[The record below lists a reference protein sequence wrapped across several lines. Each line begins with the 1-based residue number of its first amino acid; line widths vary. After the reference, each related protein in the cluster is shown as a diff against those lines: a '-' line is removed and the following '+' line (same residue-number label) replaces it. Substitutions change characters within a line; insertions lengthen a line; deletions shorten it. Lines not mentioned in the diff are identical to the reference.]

1 MIGKE
6 VHLSDSEES
15 SEDQPDEV
23 VEKPPTLLAAPS
35 HSMIVKE
42 VHLSDSEES
51 SEDQPDEV
59 VEKPPTLLAAPS
71 HSVPQL
77 PGEGSQQDI
86 GEVKRN
92 PSAQNELCNM
102 TSRNTSA
109 KPLELLKRIIEA
121 ARKRKKSEKEKKSS
135 VAAAP
140 SISQEQKVLEEDLH
154 PRDSE
159 DGHDDHVV
167 EKPPCSLAGPW
178 HSGPQLLEEGN
189 QQEMGEVKLHPCA
202 QNSPWKVTRKITC
215 GKPLQL
221 LKRIMEAERMA
232 EKVEKEKMSLVGAA
246 PSSSQKQ
253 TCSEKE
259 EISVG
264 CAATNLSSERN
275 MIGKE
280 VHLSDSEESSEDQPD
295 EVVEKPPT
303 LLAAPSHRMLEEDL
317 QLRDSEGGHDDQQV
331 VEKPPCSLAGPWH
344 SGPQLLEEGNQQEMG
359 EVKLH
364 PCAQNSPWKV
374 TRKITCG
381 KPLQLLKRIMEAERM
396 AEKVE
401 KEKMSLVGA
410 APSSSQKQTCSE
422 KEEISV
428 GCAATNLSSERN
440 MIGKE
445 VHLSDSEE
453 SSEDQPDEVVE
464 KPPTLLAAPSHRMLE
479 EDLQLRDSEGGHDD
493 QVVEKPP
500 CSLAGPWHSGPQLLE
515 EGNQQEMGEVKLHP
529 CAQNSPWKVT
539 RKITCGKPLQLLK
552 RIMEA
557 ERMAEKVEKEK
568 MSLVGAAPSSSQKQT
583 CSEKEEISVGCAATN
598 LSSERNMIGKEV
610 HLSDSEESSEDQP
623 DEVVEKPPTLLAA
636 PSHRMLEEDL
646 QLRDS
651 EGGHDDQQVVEKP
664 PCSLAGPWH
673 SGPQLL
679 EEGNQ
684 QEMGEVKLHPCAQ
697 NSPWKVTRKITCG
710 KPLQLLKKIMEAES
724 MEEKLEK
731 VKISLVGAA
740 PSTSQKREWSE
751 KEEIS
756 VGCAATNL
764 SSERNG
770 RQVPAKSNQKE
781 MGEAKQ
787 HPSAQRQPLKVTP
800 KHPSGK
806 PLEKRKRE
814 KEGEAARKKLKSEKE
829 AISVVCAATN
839 LSSERNGTHVPA
851 KRNQKEMG
859 EAKQHPSAQRQPLKV
874 TPKNPSGKPLEKRK
888 REKEGEA
895 ARKKLKSEKEAISV
909 VCAATNISSERNG
922 PQVPAKSSQQEMGEA
937 KQHPSA
943 QMQPSTVTPNIHS
956 GKPLEK
962 RKGSTGYVTKP
973 FPVPECSSRL
983 SRPHLKAA
991 KKQQVKYYQEEVKRL
1006 KGKADAMPHFIGKG
1020 IQYLDAALCFAEY
1033 GMGLEWDAPPP
1044 RSASHIFRETIELI
1058 RLITT
1063 MKSFVDSSPTPHE
1076 EILLLLCMRCQSL
1089 LHMAMLQHKRD
1100 TAMKYCGILS
1110 HHFES
1115 SSRATRAPS
1124 ASAASSSATRNESAV
1139 SVPTHVPLITSSY
1152 LEITSSIFPA
1162 CDTWDEAEVLARKNK
1177 ELFAELSAAAGSL
1190 ALNSSVRELVRYAR
1204 QALQWLRRETNTP

>member
-35 HSMIVKE
+35 HSMIGKE

-59 VEKPPTLLAAPS
+59 VEKPPTVLAAPS

-77 PGEGSQQDI
+77 PGEGSQQEI

-102 TSRNTSA
+102 PSRNTSA

-135 VAAAP
+135 VGAAP
-140 SISQEQKVLEEDLH
+140 SISQEQK
-154 PRDSE
+154 
-159 DGHDDHVV
+159 
-167 EKPPCSLAGPW
+167 
-178 HSGPQLLEEGN
+178 
-189 QQEMGEVKLHPCA
+189 
-202 QNSPWKVTRKITC
+202 
-215 GKPLQL
+215 
-221 LKRIMEAERMA
+221 
-232 EKVEKEKMSLVGAA
+232 
-246 PSSSQKQ
+246 
-253 TCSEKE
+253 
-259 EISVG
+259 
-264 CAATNLSSERN
+264 
-275 MIGKE
+275 
-280 VHLSDSEESSEDQPD
+280 
-295 EVVEKPPT
+295 
-303 LLAAPSHRMLEEDL
+303 MLEEDL

-410 APSSSQKQTCSE
+410 APSSSQKQMCSE

-568 MSLVGAAPSSSQKQT
+568 MSLVGAAPSSSQKQMCSEKEEISVGCAAT
-583 CSEKEEISVGCAATN
+583 NLSSERNMIGKEVHLSDSEEGSEDQPDEVVEKPPTLLAAPSHRMLEEDLQLRDSEGGHDDQQVVEKPPCSLAGPWHSGPQLLEEGNQQEMGEVKLHPCAQNSPWKVTRKITCGKPLQLLKRIMEAERMAEKVEKEKMSLVGAAPSTSQKQMCSEKEEISVVCAATNLSSERNMIGKEVHLSDSEEGSEDQPDEVVEKPPTLLAAPSHRMLEEDLQLRDSEDGHDDQQVVEKPPCSLAGPWHSGPQLLEEGNQQEMGEVKLHPCAQNSPWKVTRKITCGKPLQLLKRIMEAERMAEKVEKEKMSLVGAAPSTSQKQMCSEKEEISVGCAATN

-710 KPLQLLKKIMEAES
+710 KPLQLLKRIMEAER

-740 PSTSQKREWSE
+740 PSTSQKRECSEKEEISVVCAATNLSSERNGCQVPAKRNQKEMGEAKQHPSAQRQPLKVTPKNPSGKPFEKRKREKEGEAARKKLKSE

-770 RQVPAKSNQKE
+770 PQVPVKSNQKE

-829 AISVVCAATN
+829 EISVGCAATN
-839 LSSERNGTHVPA
+839 LSSER
-851 KRNQKEMG
+851 K
-859 EAKQHPSAQRQPLKV
+859 
-874 TPKNPSGKPLEKRK
+874 
-888 REKEGEA
+888 
-895 ARKKLKSEKEAISV
+895 
-909 VCAATNISSERNG
+909 
-922 PQVPAKSSQQEMGEA
+922 
-937 KQHPSA
+937 
-943 QMQPSTVTPNIHS
+943 
-956 GKPLEK
+956 
-962 RKGSTGYVTKP
+962 
-973 FPVPECSSRL
+973 
-983 SRPHLKAA
+983 
-991 KKQQVKYYQEEVKRL
+991 
-1006 KGKADAMPHFIGKG
+1006 
-1020 IQYLDAALCFAEY
+1020 
-1033 GMGLEWDAPPP
+1033 
-1044 RSASHIFRETIELI
+1044 
-1058 RLITT
+1058 
-1063 MKSFVDSSPTPHE
+1063 
-1076 EILLLLCMRCQSL
+1076 
-1089 LHMAMLQHKRD
+1089 
-1100 TAMKYCGILS
+1100 
-1110 HHFES
+1110 
-1115 SSRATRAPS
+1115 
-1124 ASAASSSATRNESAV
+1124 
-1139 SVPTHVPLITSSY
+1139 
-1152 LEITSSIFPA
+1152 
-1162 CDTWDEAEVLARKNK
+1162 
-1177 ELFAELSAAAGSL
+1177 
-1190 ALNSSVRELVRYAR
+1190 
-1204 QALQWLRRETNTP
+1204 

>member
-1 MIGKE
+1 MGVVTLVGYLGVLGDPGRAALLLRSWVVIGGGAELIGKCVETTGKRPGSPGLSLAFCDSISMIGKE

-35 HSMIVKE
+35 HSMIGKEVHLSDSEESSEDQVPVAAVENLLEFSAVAIEPSNWMSINVHLVIVGVFLMDQDVMKGKVNVDWLRWSSRLTIDGRGCMIVKE

-135 VAAAP
+135 VGAAP
-140 SISQEQKVLEEDLH
+140 SISQEQKMLEEDLH

-159 DGHDDHVV
+159 D
-167 EKPPCSLAGPW
+167 
-178 HSGPQLLEEGN
+178 
-189 QQEMGEVKLHPCA
+189 
-202 QNSPWKVTRKITC
+202 
-215 GKPLQL
+215 
-221 LKRIMEAERMA
+221 
-232 EKVEKEKMSLVGAA
+232 
-246 PSSSQKQ
+246 
-253 TCSEKE
+253 
-259 EISVG
+259 
-264 CAATNLSSERN
+264 
-275 MIGKE
+275 
-280 VHLSDSEESSEDQPD
+280 
-295 EVVEKPPT
+295 
-303 LLAAPSHRMLEEDL
+303 
-317 QLRDSEGGHDDQQV
+317 
-331 VEKPPCSLAGPWH
+331 
-344 SGPQLLEEGNQQEMG
+344 
-359 EVKLH
+359 
-364 PCAQNSPWKV
+364 
-374 TRKITCG
+374 
-381 KPLQLLKRIMEAERM
+381 
-396 AEKVE
+396 
-401 KEKMSLVGA
+401 
-410 APSSSQKQTCSE
+410 
-422 KEEISV
+422 
-428 GCAATNLSSERN
+428 
-440 MIGKE
+440 
-445 VHLSDSEE
+445 
-453 SSEDQPDEVVE
+453 
-464 KPPTLLAAPSHRMLE
+464 
-479 EDLQLRDSEGGHDD
+479 GHDD

-539 RKITCGKPLQLLK
+539 RKIGRGKPFQLMK

-557 ERMAEKVEKEK
+557 ERMAEKVEKVK
-568 MSLVGAAPSSSQKQT
+568 M
-583 CSEKEEISVGCAATN
+583 
-598 LSSERNMIGKEV
+598 
-610 HLSDSEESSEDQP
+610 
-623 DEVVEKPPTLLAA
+623 
-636 PSHRMLEEDL
+636 
-646 QLRDS
+646 
-651 EGGHDDQQVVEKP
+651 
-664 PCSLAGPWH
+664 
-673 SGPQLL
+673 
-679 EEGNQ
+679 
-684 QEMGEVKLHPCAQ
+684 
-697 NSPWKVTRKITCG
+697 
-710 KPLQLLKKIMEAES
+710 
-724 MEEKLEK
+724 
-731 VKISLVGAA
+731 SLVGAA

-770 RQVPAKSNQKE
+770 PQVPAKSSQ
-781 MGEAKQ
+781 Q
-787 HPSAQRQPLKVTP
+787 
-800 KHPSGK
+800 
-806 PLEKRKRE
+806 
-814 KEGEAARKKLKSEKE
+814 
-829 AISVVCAATN
+829 
-839 LSSERNGTHVPA
+839 
-851 KRNQKEMG
+851 EMG

-895 ARKKLKSEKEAISV
+895 ARKKLKSEKEALSVGCAATNISSERNGPQV
-909 VCAATNISSERNG
+909 PAESNQQEMGEAKQHPSAQRQPLKVTPKNPSGKPLEKRKREKEGEAARKKLKSEKEALSVGCAATNISSERNG

-943 QMQPSTVTPNIHS
+943 QRQPSTVTPNIHS

-1124 ASAASSSATRNESAV
+1124 ASAASSSATSIESAV
-1139 SVPTHVPLITSSY
+1139 SVPTQVPLITSSY
-1152 LEITSSIFPA
+1152 VEVTSSIFPA
-1162 CDTWDEAEVLARKNK
+1162 CDTWDEAEALARKNK

-1190 ALNSSVRELVRYAR
+1190 ALNSSVRELVRYAKR
-1204 QALQWLRRETNTP
+1204 ALQWLRRETNTP